1 MLVVEF
7 LQKYQKAYMDILVLA
22 YRINKN
28 KNTLLQLK
36 CQNKMPFKYFSNF
49 NIPVITLKEEVIL
62 RLLQNKIDIYV

>member
-49 NIPVITLKEEVIL
+49 NIPVHNYTERRSDFKITTE
-62 RLLQNKIDIYV
+62 